1 MKSLIVIALAL
12 VSVSSFAAAKM
23 TAEQKACVK
32 AAKANKELKGDA
44 KKAAVKACKEAAPAA
59 EAAAAPAATETAA
72 PAAAPKADAHKK

>member
-44 KKAAVKACKEAAPAA
+44 KKDAIKACKEAPAA
-59 EAAAAPAATETAA
+59 EATAAPAATETAA
-72 PAAAPKADAHKK
+72 PKADAHKK